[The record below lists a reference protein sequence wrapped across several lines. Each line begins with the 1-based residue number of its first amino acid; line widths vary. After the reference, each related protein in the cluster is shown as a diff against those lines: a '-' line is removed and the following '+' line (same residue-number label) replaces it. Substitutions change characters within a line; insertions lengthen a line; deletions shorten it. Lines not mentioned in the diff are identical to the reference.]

1 VCPRAPDLAVRR
13 LPTRRT
19 LARWRGW
26 VHITC
31 PGAAAHQRLRKR
43 ATGPGCRRPCIDP
56 CRFTYQPRTGTAR
69 SPGAGRG
76 PQSGAGHWSAAAS
89 TILDRGVR
97 QRSSKWGPAGNL
109 GGVDTR
115 RPCRQGEPA
124 DSPARG
130 YDQ

>member
-1 VCPRAPDLAVRR
+1 VCPRAPRLAVRR

-26 VHITC
+26 VHIPY
-31 PGAAAHQRLRKR
+31 PGAAAHQRVR
-43 ATGPGCRRPCIDP
+43 RRPPNRGAAVHVSTCAGSRINLVP
-56 CRFTYQPRTGTAR
+56 VGPV

-97 QRSSKWGPAGNL
+97 QRSSKWSSTGNF